1 MGAFMKTTFIWDSTL
16 ATGFSEVD
24 LQHKKLVFI
33 IEDVRLALNSESKN
47 YTLAISKALK
57 SLMDYTEY
65 HFSEE
70 EALMKK
76 HGYPSLDAHKK
87 EHAAF
92 IFQVRELLSSINT
105 QNREAGEKFYS
116 FLGTW
121 LFAHIARSDKA
132 WAVYIEGKQK

>member
-1 MGAFMKTTFIWDSTL
+1 MQSKFMWDSTL
-16 ATGFSEVD
+16 ATGFQEVD
-24 LQHKKLVFI
+24 LQHKKLVAI
-33 IEDVRLALNSESKN
+33 IEEVRLALESEAKD
-47 YTLAISKALK
+47 YTIAISKAVK

-70 EALMKK
+70 ESLMKK
-76 HGYPSLDAHKK
+76 HEYPSIEAHKK

-92 IFQVRELLSSINT
+92 VSRVKELLITVNS
-105 QNREAGEKFYS
+105 QNKEAGEKFYS